1 MDYNKVTLLLYF
13 REAHTG
19 LCLSMHFVSRLHF
32 SIQNTKILLDCLM
45 YCAVTQISIELFYLF
60 SRSLFWF
67 SDPTYK
73 SIKWQP
79 KAAVWYF
86 VSLFVFVFIFGVV
99 HIKKILDLGWPHN
112 LLMVRKASEFKHI
125 KKSTVQL
132 DPMGQ
137 LLVVLVAAFSWM
149 IGVITQTSTDKWG
162 EVKTQIK
169 KVFPQISVSLFPSI

>member
-1 MDYNKVTLLLYF
+1 MW
-13 REAHTG
+13 
-19 LCLSMHFVSRLHF
+19 
-32 SIQNTKILLDCLM
+32 
-45 YCAVTQISIELFYLF
+45 F
-60 SRSLFWF
+60 SRNSHCYDNSHFNVLCSYSNLHRVILSIFRSLLWF

-86 VSLFVFVFIFGVV
+86 VSLFIFVFMFGVV
-99 HIKKILDLGWPHN
+99 NIKKILDFGWTQ
-112 LLMVRKASEFKHI
+112 FKHI

-149 IGVITQTSTDKWG
+149 ICVITQTSTDKWG
-162 EVKTQIK
+162 EEVKTQIK
-169 KVFPQISVSLFPSI
+169 KVFPQISPTVSLFPSI